1 MTTKKILLFDL
12 GGVLININ
20 YQATIDAF
28 EKLGIENFKDMYS
41 QANQSGLFDDYETG
55 KISSFAFVNG
65 ILDVLPQGCT
75 ANQVVHAWNA
85 MLLDWP
91 KERLAFLQNLAKT
104 HDLYVLSN
112 TNDLHMEQARR
123 NLAKSTDLQLEDYFT
138 KVFLSQE
145 LGDRKPNVSIFQ
157 KVADQIGVKPEE
169 IFFVD
174 DSIQHVESALSL
186 GMEAVHLTQDI
197 TTHPSLS

>member
-28 EKLGIENFKDMYS
+28 EQLGIPNFKDMYS

-55 KISSFAFVNG
+55 KISSFAFING
-65 ILDVLPQGCT
+65 ILDFLPAGCT

-91 KERLAFLQNLAKT
+91 TSRLNFLQKLAAT

-112 TNDLHMEQARR
+112 TNELHMEKARR
-123 NLAKSTDLQLEDYFT
+123 NLKNATDLELEDFFT
-138 KVFLSQE
+138 TVFLSHE
-145 LGDRKPNVSIFQ
+145 LGDRKPNTSAFQ
-157 KVADQIGVKPEE
+157 KVLDHIGAKAEDVL
-169 IFFVD
+169 FVD
-174 DSIQHVESALSL
+174 DSIQHVENARSM
-186 GMEAVHLTQDI
+186 GIEAVHLTQEI
-197 TTHPSLS
+197 TTHPSFS